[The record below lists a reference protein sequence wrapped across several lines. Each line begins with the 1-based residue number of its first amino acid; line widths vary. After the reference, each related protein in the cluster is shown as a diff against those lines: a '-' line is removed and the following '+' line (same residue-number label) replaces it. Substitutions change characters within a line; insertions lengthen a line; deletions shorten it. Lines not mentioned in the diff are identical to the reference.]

1 MRVALSV
8 AALLTLACVA
18 APLTKHGI
26 DVVGTAA
33 DRRQLAGNW
42 RGTFET
48 PDHTHDGTIQF
59 DIDSS
64 GSSGDGS
71 VLLTDQNARLRV
83 IYVRISGADIA
94 GAIEPY
100 FDKVCDCTVYSTFN
114 GRLEPPAIRG
124 EFVMKPRLGPPIV
137 GSWSVKR

>member
-1 MRVALSV
+1 MRRAVSV
-8 AALLTLACVA
+8 AALLTVACVL

-33 DRRQLAGNW
+33 DRRQLAGSW
-42 RGTFET
+42 SGTFES
-48 PDHTHDGTIQF
+48 PNHTHDGTIQF
-59 DIDSS
+59 DIDPT
-64 GSSGDGS
+64 GSKGDGS

-100 FDKVCDCTVYSTFN
+100 FDNVCNCTGDSTFT
-114 GRLEPPAIRG
+114 GRLEPAAIRG
-124 EFVMKPRLGPPIV
+124 EFLIKPRSGPPIV

>member
-1 MRVALSV
+1 MRLAFSV
-8 AALLTLACVA
+8 AALLTLACVS

-33 DRRQLAGNW
+33 DRRQLAGSW
-42 RGTFET
+42 RGTFDT
-48 PDHTHDGTIQF
+48 PNHTHDGTIQF
-59 DIDSS
+59 DIDES
-64 GSSGDGS
+64 GSKGDGS

-100 FDKVCDCTVYSTFN
+100 FDKVCNCTVYSTFT
-114 GRLEPPAIRG
+114 GRHEPPAIRG
-124 EFVMKPRLGPPIV
+124 EFVMKPRSGPPIV
-137 GSWSVKR
+137 GSWFVRK

>member
-1 MRVALSV
+1 MRFAFTVV
-8 AALLTLACVA
+8 TLLALACVS
-18 APLTKHGI
+18 APLSKHAI

-33 DRRQLAGNW
+33 DRRQLAGSW

-59 DIDSS
+59 DIDAS

-71 VLLTDQNARLRV
+71 VLLTAQNTQLRV
-83 IYVRISGADIA
+83 IYVRISGADIN

-100 FDKVCDCTVYSTFN
+100 FDKVCNCTVYSTFS
-114 GRLEPPAIRG
+114 GKLEPATIRG
-124 EFVMKPRLGPPIV
+124 EFLMKPRSGPPIV
-137 GSWSVKR
+137 GVWSVSR